1 MISIHSRVVHLSH
14 LKHNFFH
21 YNWHQWHHYLPYPK
35 DKRMGTP
42 WQPTRPMESMQ
53 QLLYITNFIFSFMIS
68 IHSRVVHLI
77 HLKEIS
83 AIFSII
89 IDITIS
95 LTQRASRWAPHGNQL
110 CQWNQCNNS
119 CLWLTLFL
127 ASWYQFTH
135 VWSTSVISRRW
146 AQFFPLQLTSMT
158 SALRR
163 YLTGI
168 FCSY

>member
-14 LKHNFFH
+14 FKEMNTIFFH
-21 YNWHQWHHYLPYPK
+21 
-35 DKRMGTP
+35 
-42 WQPTRPMESMQ
+42 
-53 QLLYITNFIFSFMIS
+53 
-68 IHSRVVHLI
+68 
-77 HLKEIS
+77 
-83 AIFSII
+83 
-89 IDITIS
+89 DITIS
-95 LTQRASRWAPHGNQL
+95 LNQRTSRWASHGNHL

-119 CLWLTLFL
+119 CLLLTFFLAWWYQFTQFFFFDYNWHYITIFISQKASTWLPRSNQLCQRNQYNNSCLLLTLFL